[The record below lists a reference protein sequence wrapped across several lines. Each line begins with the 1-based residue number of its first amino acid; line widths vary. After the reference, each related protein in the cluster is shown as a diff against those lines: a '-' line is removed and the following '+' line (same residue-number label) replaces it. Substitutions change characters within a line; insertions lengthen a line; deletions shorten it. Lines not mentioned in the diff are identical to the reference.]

1 MHLQA
6 IIIRAALRFQTR
18 PFTWIFRAYYGL
30 AIRSSRW
37 LVGRAPGV
45 RSIYLSGSLAGED
58 VIYGLSDIDFKIF
71 VSGERSPAVY
81 RSIRRRFRLLRR
93 LFPMLGSPDEKGI
106 YFLDSFASE
115 YAHYPLVRHL
125 FDGRFFRHRRI
136 FGEDVIRALPVKP
149 WQELDQGECAHGRLK
164 DWIERIHILADGDAL
179 GGQQKQHLFFKAVCD
194 VALLAIRIRRPDFAF
209 RRRADILRRILP
221 ELNEADR
228 ALAENL
234 IAENGSRY
242 RWKRNGDGDNYRL
255 FKSMV
260 ALCGERAACG
270 GEVEASFPQ
279 IESCVADHPDA
290 DPVVARTLA
299 GFSGKIRQVRGIFWP
314 QLPQGPFDLEF
325 FGVPV
330 YLLVCAEF
338 LDLHEFR
345 RLKAYYRKNLKGK
358 SGVFLFEDSKFLSS
372 VDSDLVDCWGGFPE
386 SSDLLHLLLG
396 EGHPKRPSVRMRQR
410 IGARAQGFAE
420 QLAGILENPGFG
432 RMELAVFPRFLFQ
445 ALRVLIFHYEFGRQ
459 RWEWPVTPGQV
470 ALYMTRN
477 TPVPPEFVD
486 ALVRQHEKVLREGAR
501 FDERLMPKCRALLR
515 AMLDVC
521 LHGGCWDSL
530 ESLNALP
537 DAGRLSISVAV
548 VTADRPRQLRRCL
561 ESIAGLSRPPEE
573 LVVVDGGR
581 DASAR
586 PVVGEFGCGFA
597 VRYFRG
603 ESRGVA
609 ALRNVAV
616 RAAAGDII
624 AFLDDDAT
632 VDPGWLDRLERA
644 FLRDPEIGLAGGAI
658 LNMDCGRSDSVWRFM
673 QAVEKI

>member
-1 MHLQA
+1 MRLQA
-6 IIIRAALRFQTR
+6 NLFRWALRLQTR

-30 AIRSSRW
+30 AIQSSRW
-37 LVGRAPGV
+37 LVGRVPGV

-71 VSGERSPAVY
+71 VSGDRTPAVY

-125 FDGRFFRHRRI
+125 FDERFFRHRRI
-136 FGEDVIRALPVKP
+136 FGEDVIRALPVRP

-228 ALAENL
+228 GLAENL

-299 GFSGKIRQVRGIFWP
+299 GFSGKIRHVSQFLTDVLELNAPAFGLNPELRGRKLTWHDP
-314 QLPQGPFDLEF
+314 CHLNRHL
-325 FGVPV
+325 GVKEQPRRI
-330 YLLVCAEF
+330 LKSLDGAEYVEMPNA
-338 LDLHEFR
+338 DR
-345 RLKAYYRKNLKGK
+345 CCG
-358 SGVFLFEDSKFLSS
+358 
-372 VDSDLVDCWGGFPE
+372 
-386 SSDLLHLLLG
+386 
-396 EGHPKRPSVRMRQR
+396 M
-410 IGARAQGFAE
+410 
-420 QLAGILENPGFG
+420 AGQFS
-432 RMELAVFPRFLFQ
+432 MM
-445 ALRVLIFHYEFGRQ
+445 HYELSQ
-459 RWEWPVTPGQV
+459 KIAEKKMDAV
-470 ALYMTRN
+470 ASS
-477 TPVPPEFVD
+477 
-486 ALVRQHEKVLREGAR
+486 GA
-501 FDERLMPKCRALLR
+501 
-515 AMLDVC
+515 DV
-521 LHGGCWDSL
+521 
-530 ESLNALP
+530 
-537 DAGRLSISVAV
+537 V
-548 VTADRPRQLRRCL
+548 VTACPGCQFQLS
-561 ESIAGLSRPPEE
+561 E
-573 LVVVDGGR
+573 
-581 DASAR
+581 
-586 PVVGEFGCGFA
+586 
-597 VRYFRG
+597 
-603 ESRGVA
+603 GVA
-609 ALRNVAV
+609 RRKMPQKVMSLMDVLR
-616 RAAAGDII
+616 
-624 AFLDDDAT
+624 
-632 VDPGWLDRLERA
+632 
-644 FLRDPEIGLAGGAI
+644 
-658 LNMDCGRSDSVWRFM
+658 
-673 QAVEKI
+673 